1 MFFAGYVKFPLT
13 VVHKWYIYMYMHKD
27 NQEIQLSRIGIGCWA
42 FGGGEY
48 WGEQNQKDV
57 DAVVHAALEKGLNV
71 FDTARMYNDG
81 ASEVSLGKA
90 LKGRRDKAFVISK
103 VSPARAYRK
112 TLKEECETSLR
123 NLGMDYLDMYM
134 MHWPINPLGIKHFT
148 SDPEIIARPPS
159 TEEAFAALGEL
170 KNEGKIRHI
179 GVSNYGVKQLQEAVS
194 FCSEIAVNEMPYNI
208 ISRAI
213 EAEIMPYCAEQG
225 IKIIS
230 SMTLQQGVLAGIYK
244 TADDVPPHQA
254 HSRHFSQERGKG
266 VSRHFEAG
274 AEEEVFRTV
283 ALLRE
288 LAAELGVS
296 VAQLSVA
303 WVLANPGIACA
314 LIGSRSEKELD
325 ENIRAMELK
334 LPDEALEK
342 INRVSLDALKK
353 LGNNPDYYE
362 NSKESRIY

>member
-1 MFFAGYVKFPLT
+1 
-13 VVHKWYIYMYMHKD
+13 MYMQ
-27 NQEIQLSRIGIGCWA
+27 NNNNRFLLSRIGIGCWA

-48 WGEQNQKDV
+48 WGDQNQKDV
-57 DAVVHAALEKGLNV
+57 DAVVRMAIERGLNV

-90 LKGRRDKAFVISK
+90 LKGLRDKAFVVSK
-103 VSPARAYRK
+103 VSPAKAYGK
-112 TLKEECETSLR
+112 TLREECEISLR
-123 NLGMDYLDMYM
+123 NLGTDHLDLYM
-134 MHWPINPLGIKHFT
+134 MHWPINPRGLKHFT
-148 SDPEIIARPPS
+148 DDPEILSHPPT

-170 KNEGKIRHI
+170 KKEGKIRHI
-179 GVSNYGVKQLQEAVS
+179 GVSNYGIKQLKEAAS
-194 FCSEIAVNEMPYNI
+194 FCPEIAVNEMPYNI

-213 EAEIMPYCAEQG
+213 EGEIMPWCKEQG
-225 IKIIS
+225 IGIIS

-244 TADDVPPHQA
+244 TARDVPPHQA
-254 HSRHFSQERGKG
+254 HSRHFAQERGKG
-266 VSRHFEAG
+266 TSRHYEAG

-283 ALLRE
+283 AVLRE
-288 LAAELGVS
+288 LSAELGVS

-314 LIGSRSEKELD
+314 LIGSRNEKELD
-325 ENIRAMELK
+325 ENIRAAELK
-334 LPDEALEK
+334 LPEEALAK
-342 INRVSLDALKK
+342 INAVSLEVLKK

>member
-1 MFFAGYVKFPLT
+1 
-13 VVHKWYIYMYMHKD
+13 MYMNNNKQMH
-27 NQEIQLSRIGIGCWA
+27 LSRIGIGCWA

-48 WGEQNQKDV
+48 WGDQNQKDV
-57 DAVVHAALEKGLNV
+57 DAVVRMAVEKGLNV

-81 ASEVSLGKA
+81 ASEISLGKA
-90 LKGRRDKAFVISK
+90 LKGLRDKAFVISK
-103 VSPARAYRK
+103 VSPAKAYRE
-112 TLKEECETSLR
+112 TLKKECENSLR

-148 SDPEIIARPPS
+148 ADPQVIANPPS

-170 KNEGKIRHI
+170 KKEGKIRHI
-179 GVSNYGVKQLQEAVS
+179 GVSNYGIKQLKEAAS

-225 IKIIS
+225 IAIIS
-230 SMTLQQGVLAGIYK
+230 SMTLQQGVLTGIYA

-254 HSRHFSQERGKG
+254 HSRHFAQERGKG
-266 VSRHFEAG
+266 ASRHYEAG

-288 LAAELGVS
+288 LSAELGVS
-296 VAQLSVA
+296 AAQLSVA
-303 WVLANPGIACA
+303 WVLANPRIACA

-325 ENIRAMELK
+325 ENIRAAELK
-334 LPDEALEK
+334 LPEEALAK
-342 INRVSLDALKK
+342 INQESLEVLKK

>member
-1 MFFAGYVKFPLT
+1 MFMQNNKQ
-13 VVHKWYIYMYMHKD
+13 K
-27 NQEIQLSRIGIGCWA
+27 LSRIGIGCWP

-57 DAVVHAALEKGLNV
+57 DAVVRLAVEKGVNV
-71 FDTARMYNDG
+71 FDTARMYNAG
-81 ASEVSLGKA
+81 ASEISLGKA
-90 LKGRRDKAFVISK
+90 LKGLRDKAFVISK
-103 VSPARAYRK
+103 VSPAKAYRK
-112 TLKEECETSLR
+112 ALKEECEISLR

-148 SDPEIIARPPS
+148 ADPEIIAHPPA

-170 KNEGKIRHI
+170 KKEGKIRHI
-179 GVSNYGVKQLQEAVS
+179 GVSNYGIKQLKEAAS
-194 FCSEIAVNEMPYNI
+194 FCSEIDVNEIPYNI

-225 IKIIS
+225 IEIIS
-230 SMTLQQGVLAGIYK
+230 SMTLQQGVLTGIFK

-254 HSRHFSQERGKG
+254 HSRHFAQERGKG
-266 VSRHFEAG
+266 VSRHYEAG
-274 AEEEVFRTV
+274 AEEEVFRTL

-288 LAAELGVS
+288 LSAGLGVS
-296 VAQLSVA
+296 AAQLSVA
-303 WVLANPGIACA
+303 WVLANPRIACA
-314 LIGSRSEKELD
+314 LIGSRNEKELD
-325 ENIRAMELK
+325 ENIRASELT
-334 LPDEALEK
+334 LPGEVLAE
-342 INRVSLDALKK
+342 INQVSLEVLKK

>member
-1 MFFAGYVKFPLT
+1 MNTRNDDKMI
-13 VVHKWYIYMYMHKD
+13 K
-27 NQEIQLSRIGIGCWA
+27 LSPIGIGCWA
-42 FGGGEY
+42 FGGGDY
-48 WGEQNQKDV
+48 WGDQNQKDV
-57 DAVVHAALEKGLNV
+57 DAVVRMAAEKGLNV

-81 ASEVSLGKA
+81 ASEISLGKA
-90 LKGRRDKAFVISK
+90 LKGLRDKAFVISK

-112 TLKEECETSLR
+112 ALKEECEISLR
-123 NLGMDYLDMYM
+123 NLDTDYLDMYM

-148 SDPEIIARPPS
+148 SDPEIIARPPT
-159 TEEAFAALGEL
+159 TEEAFGTLEEL
-170 KNEGKIRHI
+170 KKEGKIRHI
-179 GVSNYGVKQLQEAVS
+179 GVSNYGIKQLKEAVS
-194 FCSEIAVNEMPYNI
+194 FCPGIAVNEMPYNI

-244 TADDVPPHQA
+244 TIDDVPPHQA
-254 HSRHFSQERGKG
+254 HSRHFAQERGKG
-266 VSRHFEAG
+266 LSRHFEAG
-274 AEEEVFRTV
+274 AEEEMFQTV

-288 LAAELGVS
+288 LSAELGVS

-303 WVLANPGIACA
+303 WVLANPHIDCA
-314 LIGSRSEKELD
+314 LIGSRSEKELAD
-325 ENIRAMELK
+325 NIRAMELK
-334 LPDEALEK
+334 LPAGVVEK
-342 INRVSLDALKK
+342 INQTSLGVLKK